1 MARML
6 LAERGPADEPEIMEE
21 RFRTHLFR
29 HPSRAWN
36 EAASALDA
44 EKPAS
49 AAFMEKAAGVPDSFI
64 CGYRLYM
71 AGFSREAPKRRFLWA
86 GKRNLPETGDQGL
99 AEAHGVALV
108 PKEMHLSLEDTG
120 LRTR

>member
-1 MARML
+1 ML
-6 LAERGPADEPEIMEE
+6 LAERGSVDEPEILKECL
-21 RFRTHLFR
+21 RTHLSR
-29 HPSRAWN
+29 HPSRTWN
-36 EAASALDA
+36 EMASVLDA